1 MKHLYTLFFL
11 CIALAANA
19 QLNIPSPP
27 PYTMCD
33 SDGDEVATFD
43 LTNYANVILGDLSP
57 QDYTVSYYETFQ
69 SAQDQSSSIQNPTAY
84 NNVTAV
90 QILYARVAE
99 NSNPNNFAI
108 VLVDLRVEPAP
119 VINQPAPITVC
130 DSDSVNDGVR
140 TINLTY
146 NAEQIIA
153 GCNSCMITY
162 YQTDDFNDHIAN
174 PESYTASGS
183 QTLYIKVSN
192 VITQCEAFTTMTVS
206 VLPRP
211 EVVTLPVIYAPNC
224 YVGEYDL
231 TLNNNFYNPL
241 HEVSFYATESDAN
254 AATNAIVNP
263 TIYLTTETRVWVRVA
278 NVPSDANAPTCFT
291 ILQQL
296 LTYRDIT
303 QLSATIVGQ
312 TAVFNATGTDPFTYT
327 IITAPIGFTH
337 ALPYQTSNVITNLP
351 LGRYTIQIEDV
362 CGNVRV
368 VTFSIIDIDA
378 PTGETNQTFTQGETL
393 ADLEVSGGGG
403 PIEWYDA
410 PTGGNLLP
418 ITTLLVDDTTYYAER
433 SSGTFR
439 ANRLAVTVNL
449 VLSNSSN
456 TLQTLTYFPNPV
468 NNILTLKNASAIN
481 SISVYN
487 ALGQQVL
494 SKGLDATNA
503 VVDLSALNA
512 GIYFVK
518 VQAGEN
524 GKTLRIIKE

>member
-1 MKHLYTLFFL
+1 MKLFYTFL
-11 CIALAANA
+11 SLCFALAANA
-19 QLNIPSPP
+19 QISITSPP

-43 LTNYANVILGDLSP
+43 LTNYTSVILGDLSP

-69 SAQDQSSSIQNPTAY
+69 SAQDQASPIENPAAY

-90 QILYARVAE
+90 QTLYARVTE
-99 NSNPNNFAI
+99 NLNPNNFAI

-119 VINQPAPITVC
+119 VINQLAPIIVC

-140 TINLTY
+140 TIDLTY
-146 NAEQIIA
+146 YTEQIVA

-162 YQTDDFNDHIAN
+162 YQTDDFNDPIAN
-174 PESYTASGS
+174 PESYVAFGS
-183 QTLYIKVSN
+183 QTIYIKVSN
-192 VITQCEAFTTMTVS
+192 VITQCEALTTMTVS

-211 EVVTLPVIYAPNC
+211 EVVTLPAIIPLDC
-224 YVGEYDL
+224 VGNAYNL
-231 TLNNNFYNPL
+231 TLNNDLYNSSYQIAFYTTQGNANTGTNPISSP
-241 HEVSFYATESDAN
+241 ETYS
-254 AATNAIVNP
+254 
-263 TIYLTTETRVWVRVA
+263 TTLNSVWVRISNGANCYAIAEQHLA
-278 NVPSDANAPTCFT
+278 NVPF
-291 ILQQL
+291 LM
-296 LTYRDIT
+296 
-303 QLSATIVGQ
+303 ATISINGQ
-312 TAVFNATGTDPFTYT
+312 TATIDATGMGPFTYS
-327 IITAPIGFTH
+327 IISAPSGFPNPF
-337 ALPYQTSNVITNLP
+337 PYQTSNVITDMP
-351 LGRYTIQIEDV
+351 LGLYTIQIEDG
-362 CGNVRV
+362 CGIRQEVSLRI
-368 VTFSIIDIDA
+368 TELDS

-393 ADLEVSGGGG
+393 ADLEVSGG

-410 PTGGNLLP
+410 PIGGNLLP

-449 VLSNSSN
+449 VLSNGSN

-487 ALGQQVL
+487 AIGQQVL
-494 SKGLDATNA
+494 SKSVDATNA

-518 VQAGEN
+518 VQSGEN
-524 GKTLRIIKE
+524 NKTIRIIKE